1 VLCLVKKSNFAT
13 ALPFPSDYRTLIN
26 TNHCHS
32 PDYGEPDPKT
42 KHMKTSP
49 LQALDAWQLCTLL
62 TRRELTAED
71 LVRAC
76 LERITEREDA
86 IHAFTQID
94 PDAALATAHELDAG
108 PVRGLLHGLPIGVK
122 DLFDSAGFATTY
134 GSAIYDGYRPCADAA
149 AVALCR
155 EAGAIVL
162 GKTVSTEFAYFTPGP
177 TRNPHN
183 TAHTPGGSSSGSA
196 AAVADHMLP
205 LALGTQT
212 AGSIIRPAAYCG
224 VVGFKP
230 SLGRVTS
237 GGVKSLSQTMDIV
250 GGFGRS
256 VRDVGL
262 LGAVLTGDVR
272 LSGWNE
278 STAPRIGYFQT
289 PSWPQADADVQR
301 AWEHATRVLSVQA
314 KDCQDVVTPPNFGDL
329 IQLQKD
335 VMTFEMAC
343 SLSHERIHHR
353 ARLSTPL
360 NRLLDDGM
368 AMTGAS
374 HAANLITVAHWR
386 LRIDAL
392 FERHDVLLTPST
404 TGIAPE
410 GTATGDPLFCR
421 SWSILGL
428 PSVHLPFTN
437 GQKGLPVGLQLVGRF
452 GQDHQLL
459 AAAHWIHERLKG

>member
-1 VLCLVKKSNFAT
+1 M
-13 ALPFPSDYRTLIN
+13 N
-26 TNHCHS
+26 TS
-32 PDYGEPDPKT
+32 Q
-42 KHMKTSP
+42 
-49 LQALDAWQLCTLL
+49 LQALNASQAAALL
-62 TRRELTAED
+62 TRRELKSED

-76 LERITEREDA
+76 LERITEREGD
-86 IHAFTQID
+86 IHAFAQLD
-94 PDAALATAHELDAG
+94 PDAALSTARALDAG
-108 PVRGLLHGLPIGVK
+108 PVRGLLHGLPMGIK
-122 DLFDSAGFATTY
+122 DLFDTADFDTTY
-134 GSAIYDGYRPCADAA
+134 GSSVYAGYRPRTDASP
-149 AVALCR
+149 VALCR
-155 EAGAIVL
+155 EAGAVVL

-230 SLGRVTS
+230 SLGRVSS
-237 GGVKSLSQTMDIV
+237 GGVKSLSPTMDIV

-262 LGAVLTGDVR
+262 LGAVLTGDTR
-272 LSGWNE
+272 LSGW
-278 STAPRIGYFQT
+278 SALSASDSPRIGFFQT
-289 PSWPQADADVQR
+289 PSWPQADTDVQR
-301 AWEHATRVLSVQA
+301 AWEQATRVLSAQA
-314 KDCQDVVTPPNFGDL
+314 KDCQDVITPENFADL

-335 VMTFEMAC
+335 VMTFEMARA
-343 SLSHERIHHR
+343 LSHERIHHR
-353 ARLSTPL
+353 VRLSTPL
-360 NRLLDDGM
+360 NSLLDDGM

-374 HAANLITVAHWR
+374 HAANLSTVADWR
-386 LRIDAL
+386 QRIDAL
-392 FERHDVLLTPST
+392 FENHDVLLTPST

-428 PSVHLPFTN
+428 PSVHLPFTTGKN
-437 GQKGLPVGLQLVGRF
+437 GLPVGLQLVGRF
-452 GQDHQLL
+452 GQDHHLL
-459 AAAHWIHERLKG
+459 AAAHWVHEHLKG

>member
-1 VLCLVKKSNFAT
+1 MNTTQLL
-13 ALPFPSDYRTLIN
+13 ALTVW
-26 TNHCHS
+26 
-32 PDYGEPDPKT
+32 
-42 KHMKTSP
+42 
-49 LQALDAWQLCTLL
+49 QAAALL
-62 TRRELTAED
+62 NRRELTAEA
-71 LVRAC
+71 LLRAC
-76 LERITEREDA
+76 LERIDEREDS

-94 PDAALATAHELDAG
+94 PDAALAQARALDAG

-122 DLFDSAGFATTY
+122 DLFDTADLVTSY
-134 GSAIYDGYRPCADAA
+134 GSAIYDGHRPPADAA
-149 AVALCR
+149 PVALCR
-155 EAGAIVL
+155 EAGALVL

-237 GGVKSLSQTMDIV
+237 GGVKSLSPTMDVV

-262 LGAVLTGDVR
+262 LGAVLTGDPR

-278 STAPRIGYFQT
+278 ASTTDAPRIGFFQS
-289 PSWPQADADVQR
+289 PSWPQADADVGR
-301 AWEHATRVLSVQA
+301 AWEQATRVLYSQA
-314 KDCQDVVTPPNFGDL
+314 KDCQDVATPANFADL

-335 VMTFEMAC
+335 VMTFEMARA
-343 SLSHERIHHR
+343 LSHERMHHR
-353 ARLSTPL
+353 QRLSTPL
-360 NRLLDDGM
+360 NSLLDDGM
-368 AMTGAS
+368 AITGAR
-374 HAANLITVAHWR
+374 HAADLSTVADWR
-386 LRIDAL
+386 QRIDAL

-428 PSVHLPFTN
+428 PSVHLPFTT

-459 AAAHWIHERLKG
+459 AAAHWVHERLINGLNAT

>member
-1 VLCLVKKSNFAT
+1 MT
-13 ALPFPSDYRTLIN
+13 TGPMN
-26 TNHCHS
+26 T
-32 PDYGEPDPKT
+32 T
-42 KHMKTSP
+42 Q
-49 LQALDAWQLCTLL
+49 LLALDAWQAATLL
-62 TRRELTAED
+62 TRRELKAED

-76 LERITEREDA
+76 LERIAEREAD
-86 IHAFTQID
+86 IHAFAQLD
-94 PDAALATAHELDAG
+94 PDAALATARALDAG
-108 PVRGLLHGLPIGVK
+108 PVRGLLHGLPMGVK
-122 DLFDSAGFATTY
+122 DLFDTADFATTY
-134 GSAIYDGYRPCADAA
+134 GSSVYAGYRPRADASP
-149 AVALCR
+149 VALCR
-155 EAGAIVL
+155 EAGAVVL

-262 LGAVLTGDVR
+262 LGAVLTGDTR
-272 LSGWNE
+272 LSGW
-278 STAPRIGYFQT
+278 SALSATDSPRIGFFQT
-289 PSWPQADADVQR
+289 PSWPQADADVGR
-301 AWEHATRVLSVQA
+301 AWAQATRILSAQA
-314 KDCQDVVTPPNFGDL
+314 SDCQDVVTPQNFADL

-335 VMTFEMAC
+335 VMTFEMARA
-343 SLSHERIHHR
+343 LSHERMHHR
-353 ARLSTPL
+353 ERLSAPL
-360 NRLLDDGM
+360 NSLLDDGM
-368 AMTGAS
+368 AMTGAH
-374 HAANLITVAHWR
+374 HAANLSTVADWR
-386 LRIDAL
+386 QRIDAL

-428 PSVHLPFTN
+428 PSVHLPFTT

-452 GQDHQLL
+452 GQDHHLL
-459 AAAHWIHERLKG
+459 AAAQWVHERLKG